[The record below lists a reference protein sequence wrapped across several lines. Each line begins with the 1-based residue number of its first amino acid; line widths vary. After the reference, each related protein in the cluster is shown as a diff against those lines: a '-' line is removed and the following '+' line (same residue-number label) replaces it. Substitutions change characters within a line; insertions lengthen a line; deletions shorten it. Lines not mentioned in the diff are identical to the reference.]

1 MRTAAQ
7 TTAVLPYDPVQLL
20 GKVMRM
26 ESDGHCVVRCETTD
40 WHVERAA
47 SCLLAPSVGDL
58 VLISGP
64 VPEQTFLIAIIR
76 QARPETARLE
86 TRGDMVIAC
95 PGGSISMQAAQTLS
109 LKGSEGMALDTSA
122 LTMRAD
128 TAQCTVS
135 ELDYLGAGAR
145 LTVGSVRLIGRAC
158 EVVMDRIS
166 QLAHNVFRLTQDT
179 EQVRAG
185 RIDYQAEHTVRL
197 HAQHTLVTGTDLV
210 KVDADQIH
218 MG

>member
-1 MRTAAQ
+1 MRTAVKPSAM
-7 TTAVLPYDPVQLL
+7 LRYDPVQLL
-20 GKVMRM
+20 GVVNRIDD
-26 ESDGHCVVRCETTD
+26 DGRCLVRCDNAD

-47 SCLLAPSVGDL
+47 SCLLAPGMGDT

-64 VPEQTFLIAIIR
+64 LPEQTYLIAIIR
-76 QARPETARLE
+76 QAQPSMARLE
-86 TRGDMVIAC
+86 TQGDMVIAC
-95 PGGSISMQAAQTLS
+95 PQGNISMQSAQTLS
-109 LKGSEGMALDTSA
+109 LQGGQSMALDTSA
-122 LTMRAD
+122 LVMRAD
-128 TAQCTVS
+128 KAQCTVG
-135 ELDYLGAGAR
+135 ELDYLGTAAR

-158 EVVMDRIS
+158 EVVMDQIS